1 MYKIACQTIV
11 FGDHIKE
18 NIETILPTVK
28 KMGYDGVEIGD
39 PPSGQGK
46 PRLLSRPAEEE

>member
-28 KMGYDGVEIGD
+28 KMGTTALKSVSAIWTR
-39 PPSGQGK
+39 K
-46 PRLLSRPAEEE
+46 TPAITATC